1 MFFDAREGVTMLQG
15 GKSAVASTPEP
26 FRDRQRN
33 HVRGVEVD
41 HARTQIRYLHVG
53 NITIPQVRG
62 GTAMP
67 IPDGNDASIF
77 KISKRSCRKT
87 LQMCLDIPLEFLNA
101 DPVVILGHA
110 KIGIDKRFRRGDKT

>member
-1 MFFDAREGVTMLQG
+1 
-15 GKSAVASTPEP
+15 
-26 FRDRQRN
+26 
-33 HVRGVEVD
+33 
-41 HARTQIRYLHVG
+41 
-53 NITIPQVRG
+53 
-62 GTAMP
+62 MP

-110 KIGIDKRFRRGDKT
+110 KIGMTRDSGVVTKHDVEEFDPSRSAVTSESTVSSTSRVRVPSLVTR

>member
-1 MFFDAREGVTMLQG
+1 
-15 GKSAVASTPEP
+15 
-26 FRDRQRN
+26 
-33 HVRGVEVD
+33 
-41 HARTQIRYLHVG
+41 
-53 NITIPQVRG
+53 
-62 GTAMP
+62 MP

-110 KIGIDKRFRRGDKT
+110 KIGIDKRFRRGDKTMMWKNSTFQEVPSRPKAPYRRPHESACLP

>member
-1 MFFDAREGVTMLQG
+1 MLQG
-15 GKSAVASTPEP
+15 ESPLSLPRQNRSATDKET
-26 FRDRQRN
+26 